1 MDFKL
6 SSTYKLAGDQ
16 PKAVERISQ
25 LLMQNV
31 RDQVLL
37 GVTGSGKTFT
47 MAHVIAK
54 SNRPTLIMAHNK
66 TLAAQI
72 YSEMKEL
79 FPENAVEYFVSY
91 YDYYQPEAYLPRT
104 DTFIEKD
111 SSINEQIDLMRHSA
125 TRSLI
130 ERRDVIVVSSVSC
143 IYGLGSPEFY
153 STMVLLLKK
162 GMKLSRTDLTK
173 RLIELQYT
181 RNDIDFSRGAFRIR
195 GDIVDIL
202 PAHYNDKAWRLSFF
216 GDDLEE
222 INEIDALTGK
232 KLSQLKEA
240 VIYANSHFVTPP
252 ATVREAL
259 GKIKEELK
267 LRVDYFVQENRLAEA
282 QRIEQRT
289 KYDLEMLLESGS
301 CKGIENYSRYFTNRA
316 PGSPPPTLF
325 EYFPKDALLF
335 IDESHVT
342 VPQIGGMYNG
352 DRARKSNL
360 IEYGFRLPS
369 ALDNRPLKFEEWDQ
383 MRPQTVYV
391 SATPAKYEI
400 LAAAEYITE
409 QIIRPTGLID
419 PVCIVRPA
427 ISQVDD
433 LINEI
438 KYVVARNARI
448 LVTTLTKK
456 MAEDLQEY
464 LLEIGIKVSYLHSEV
479 LTLERINII
488 NDLRKGVIDVI
499 VGVNLL
505 REGLDI
511 PECELVAILDADKE
525 GFLRSETSLIQ
536 TIGRAARNIDGRVIL
551 YADKMTNSLE
561 KALKETNRRRI
572 IQQKYNEENNITPT
586 TIRKSLSNIFSSIYE
601 KDSVLVEG
609 AMPNA
614 KDIKKQINVLRKAML
629 EHAAALEF
637 EKASQLRDEIKAL
650 EQKALL

>member
-1 MDFKL
+1 
-6 SSTYKLAGDQ
+6 
-16 PKAVERISQ
+16 
-25 LLMQNV
+25 
-31 RDQVLL
+31 
-37 GVTGSGKTFT
+37 
-47 MAHVIAK
+47 
-54 SNRPTLIMAHNK
+54 
-66 TLAAQI
+66 
-72 YSEMKEL
+72 
-79 FPENAVEYFVSY
+79 
-91 YDYYQPEAYLPRT
+91 
-104 DTFIEKD
+104 
-111 SSINEQIDLMRHSA
+111 
-125 TRSLI
+125 
-130 ERRDVIVVSSVSC
+130 
-143 IYGLGSPEFY
+143 
-153 STMVLLLKK
+153 
-162 GMKLSRTDLTK
+162 
-173 RLIELQYT
+173 
-181 RNDIDFSRGAFRIR
+181 
-195 GDIVDIL
+195 
-202 PAHYNDKAWRLSFF
+202 
-216 GDDLEE
+216 
-222 INEIDALTGK
+222 
-232 KLSQLKEA
+232 
-240 VIYANSHFVTPP
+240 
-252 ATVREAL
+252 
-259 GKIKEELK
+259 
-267 LRVDYFVQENRLAEA
+267 
-282 QRIEQRT
+282 
-289 KYDLEMLLESGS
+289 
-301 CKGIENYSRYFTNRA
+301 
-316 PGSPPPTLF
+316 
-325 EYFPKDALLF
+325 
-335 IDESHVT
+335 
-342 VPQIGGMYNG
+342 
-352 DRARKSNL
+352 
-360 IEYGFRLPS
+360 
-369 ALDNRPLKFEEWDQ
+369 